1 MAMDPL
7 LNVYPNA
14 SVAGI
19 LASPSVTPSYA
30 LLSAELSLSTPVLFG
45 QSSTVVGISAKGQLL
60 SASVT
65 FQNAM
70 GPLRAT
76 TEGETPALP
85 ALTARAQGLVDA
97 FNTLQGTIADLGNLD
112 NLPTGGVTGA
122 TDLARSLDAQV
133 LARYTNGDSELTR
146 LTQLGITF
154 QPGLLPGSG
163 SRLSLDTAQL
173 EAAYSDDAAGASA
186 LLASAAGTFSE
197 VAGSFIRRSGSQ
209 FPSLEALMQTSL
221 GSSLLTGLP
230 QAQSFSLYDL
240 LSSQPPSGSG
250 TNWRQAYAA
259 ITEYSVISQLFG

>member
-1 MAMDPL
+1 MDPL

-45 QSSTVVGISAKGQLL
+45 QSSTVVGISARGQLL

-65 FQNAM
+65 FQNTL

-76 TEGETPALP
+76 TDGETPSLP
-85 ALTARAQGLVDA
+85 ALTARAQGLADA
-97 FNTLQGTIADLGNLD
+97 FNTLQGAIADIENLD
-112 NLPTGGVTGA
+112 NLPAGGVTGA
-122 TDLARSLDAQV
+122 TDLARSLDSQV
-133 LARYTNGDSELTR
+133 LARYANGDSALTR
-146 LTQLGITF
+146 LEQLGITF

-163 SRLSLDTAQL
+163 SRLSLDTEQL
-173 EAAYSDDAAGASA
+173 AAAFADDAAGASA
-186 LLASAAGTFSE
+186 LLASAADSFSE

-209 FPSLEALMQTSL
+209 FPSLEALMQTSI
-221 GSSLLTGLP
+221 GGSLLTGLP
-230 QAQSFSLYDL
+230 QVQSLSLYDL
-240 LSSQPPSGSG
+240 LSSQPPGGG